1 MKLLLFGVG
10 LFFCSC
16 AFAQIEVPAITDSTV
31 IVSDIIISGNK
42 KTREGIVLR
51 ELLFKKGDTIAVHS
65 LQEKLQQSRAFVF
78 NTTLFVD
85 VEVKATKLD
94 SNKIIVLILLKER
107 WYIFPLPYFK
117 LVDRNFNEWWV
128 NQNRDLS
135 RVNYG
140 IKFFHNNLSGRND
153 KLNIWL
159 ITGYN
164 RQVSLRYEN
173 PFSNKKLTN
182 GFAIGF
188 IQSKQKEINYHTSN
202 QNKQEFFKLDDDFA
216 RSYTRVDFA
225 FTMRPDQRLKHIIRL
240 GYTAESVH
248 DSIVIKNS
256 NYYSNGATKLNY
268 LDFAYAL
275 QYANTDYN
283 AYPTKGFIGGFNI
296 YHRGFTKES
305 SFTQFT
311 ASANWFKSISKK
323 TFVRTRLTATIKFPY
338 SSNYVIQNLFGYG
351 DFQIRGLENY
361 VIDGMAGIMSRN
373 SIGTKLFD
381 INLKL
386 PVKSKIYNVIPFKF
400 YGKFFTDF
408 GYSHNPFTGN
418 DILSNK
424 LLYSYGVGIDV
435 VSIYDFVFKFEFSF
449 NQLGNQ
455 NFVFGN
461 RN

>member
-1 MKLLLFGVG
+1 MKPLLFGCSF
-10 LFFCSC
+10 LFYSC
-16 AFAQIEVPAITDSTV
+16 VFAQIDNPIPKDSSV

-42 KTREGIVLR
+42 KTRDGIILR
-51 ELLFKKGDTIAVHS
+51 ELLFKKGDTLATSS
-65 LQEKLQQSRAFVF
+65 LNEKLQESRSFIF

-85 VEVKATKLD
+85 VEVSATKLD

-159 ITGYN
+159 ISGYN

-188 IQSKQKEINYHTSN
+188 IQSKQKEINYQTTN
-202 QNKQEFFKLDDDFA
+202 LNKQEFFKLENDFA
-216 RSYTRVDFA
+216 KSFTRVDFA
-225 FTMRPDQRLKHIIRL
+225 FIMKPNQILSHIFKI

-248 DSIVIKNS
+248 DSITYKNPD
-256 NYYSNGATKLNY
+256 YYGNGATDLKY
-268 LDFAYAL
+268 LDFVYLL
-275 QYANTDYN
+275 QYAKTDYN
-283 AYPTKGFIGGFNI
+283 AYPTKGFIGSVGF
-296 YHRGFTKES
+296 YHRGISKENGY
-305 SFTQFT
+305 TQVS
-311 ASANWFKSISKK
+311 ASANWIKPISKK
-323 TFVRTRLTATIKFPY
+323 TFFRTRISGTIKFPY
-338 SSNYVIQNLFGYG
+338 SSAYVNQNLFGYG
-351 DFQIRGLENY
+351 DLQIRGLENY
-361 VIDGMAGIMSRN
+361 VVDGMAGIISKN
-373 SIGTKLFD
+373 SLITKLFD
-381 INLKL
+381 FNLKL
-386 PVKSKIYNVIPFKF
+386 PIKSKIYNVIPFKF
-400 YGKFFTDF
+400 YGKFFSDF

-418 DILSNK
+418 DLLSNK
-424 LLYSYGVGIDV
+424 LMYSYGFGIDV
-435 VSIYDFVFKFEFSF
+435 ISIYDFVFKFEYSF
-449 NQLGNQ
+449 NQFGNK

-461 RN
+461 

>member
-1 MKLLLFGVG
+1 MKLLLFGFC
-10 LFFCSC
+10 LFSSFCVY
-16 AFAQIEVPAITDSTV
+16 AQIDVPAPKDSSV

-42 KTREGIVLR
+42 KTRDGIILR
-51 ELLFKKGDTIAVHS
+51 ELLFKKGDIISVS
-65 LQEKLQQSRAFVF
+65 KLDENLQQSRSFVF

-85 VEVKATKLD
+85 VEVAATKLD
-94 SNKIIVLILLKER
+94 SNKIIVHILVKER

-188 IQSKQKEINYHTSN
+188 IHSKQKEINYGTSN
-202 QNKQEFFKLDDDFA
+202 LNKQEFFKLDNDFA
-216 RSYTRVDFA
+216 KSFTKVEFA
-225 FTMRPDQRLKHIIRL
+225 FTNRPDQRLRHIFKL
-240 GYTAESVH
+240 GYTTESVH
-248 DSIVIKNS
+248 DSVAIKNP
-256 NYYSNGATKLNY
+256 NYYGNGASELNY
-268 LDFAYAL
+268 LDFSYTV
-275 QYANTDYN
+275 QYVNTNYN
-283 AYPTKGFIGGFNI
+283 AYPTKGFIGGISI
-296 YHRGFTKES
+296 YHRGISKENGY
-305 SFTQFT
+305 TQI
-311 ASANWFKSISKK
+311 AGSANWIKPLSKK
-323 TFVRTRLTATIKFPY
+323 TFFRTTLAATIKFPY
-338 SSNYVIQNLFGYG
+338 SSIYVNQNLFGYG
-351 DFQIRGLENY
+351 DFQVRGLENY
-361 VIDGMAGIMSRN
+361 VVDGMVGVMSKN
-373 SIGTKLFD
+373 SLGTKLFD

-386 PVKSKIYNVIPFKF
+386 PVKSNIYNVIPFKF
-400 YGKFFTDF
+400 YGKIFSDF
-408 GYSHNPFTGN
+408 GYSHNPFTSN

-424 LLYSYGVGIDV
+424 LMYSYGIGLDV
-435 VSIYDFVFKFEFSF
+435 VSIYDIVFKFELSF
-449 NQLGNQ
+449 NQFGNQ

-461 RN
+461 